1 MRLRLLIQSLLP
13 MLLVVV
19 PLASGF
25 AQDNPFDESNPFG
38 ISPQENPF
46 GPPAKTTPAN
56 KDPQSQTETVS
67 FESERLKKL
76 RSQLQSIE
84 KEFAHLATSEAALR
98 GSLERVVEDH
108 KLDRLKGPGGELD
121 EKIEDTIMS
130 YRMRH
135 EAFRDEIDQLKRVNS
150 TLKDHIKKLEESE
163 AENKLRADKAEN
175 NRNEMHQAL
184 FERLILSDDATL
196 QQVAFE
202 HLFACRAKYQPAEFP
217 IDVHTAKLLKRV
229 SQLTNSESES
239 VKQHAA
245 QYLFHF
251 QQNAAIELGFQFG
264 LLWRPLEHRKTDAIT
279 IRIYHQLDDPVD
291 LIYDEVPLSEI
302 LVELEQKFGIGIR
315 MAADVDKDL
324 VVTCDSVGRTLFSS
338 LKGVLEQEKLAFAV
352 IDEEIVVM
360 KETNPDLIVM
370 ATYNITGLSSLAD
383 LETDKV
389 LKMLEKALDA
399 KAGDITPL
407 GGHMFTAKT
416 SEANQR
422 EIQKF
427 LGNLAPTVKWLSK

>member
-13 MLLVVV
+13 MLLVAV

-163 AENKLRADKAEN
+163 AENKLRADKAEK

-202 HLFACRAKYQPAEFP
+202 HLIACGAKYQPSEFP
-217 IDVHTAKLLKRV
+217 IDVYTVKMLKRI
-229 SQLTNSESES
+229 SELTDSDSES
-239 VKQHAA
+239 VKQLAA
-245 QYLFHF
+245 RSLYTFKQDS
-251 QQNAAIELGFQFG
+251 AIELGIQFG
-264 LLWRPLEHRKTDAIT
+264 PFWRPLEHHRTDFNT
-279 IRIYHQLDDPVD
+279 RRIYQTLGQPFD
-291 LIYDEVPLSEI
+291 LVYDESPLWEI
-302 LVELEQKFGIGIR
+302 VDDLKRSCAFEIR
-315 MAADVDKDL
+315 TAADVDEKL
-324 VVTCDSVGRTLFSS
+324 AVSYDSAGRTLFSS
-338 LKGVLEQEKLAFAV
+338 LKGMLEQEKLAFAV
-352 IDEEIVVM
+352 IDEEIVIM
-360 KETNPDLIVM
+360 KDTNPKLNVM
-370 ATYNITGLSSLAD
+370 ATYNIAGLSSLAD
-383 LETDKV
+383 LKTDKV
-389 LKMLEKALDA
+389 LKMLEQALDS
-399 KAGDITPL
+399 KAGDITSL
-407 GGHMFTAKT
+407 GGDMFTAKT

-427 LGNLAPTVKWLSK
+427 LGNLAPAAKWHSK